1 MNITDSDPSEIEKAI
16 DWNGKKSEETRL
28 EQVWIDRG
36 YIRIQFKVEGKNSR
50 IKCSL
55 YDINISIKNHSDPM
69 PYRVIA
75 ARDPIRN
82 NKG

>member
-1 MNITDSDPSEIEKAI
+1 MNQLRPGLFMNITDSDPSEIEKAI
-16 DWNGKKSEETRL
+16 DWQGKKTEDTRL

-36 YIRIQFKVEGKNSR
+36 YIRIQFKVE
-50 IKCSL
+50 
-55 YDINISIKNHSDPM
+55 DPM